1 MTDGLFSATLGDAH
15 EHIVLGILIRLG
27 LEVGK
32 VDVSSTP
39 YDLIIRPYKN
49 PKTKSSSFIRAQIKT
64 VKTSLSFS
72 GGSRG
77 GIDREYK
84 SNVKTYTYSSKDT
97 DIVIGIDRSTL
108 DLYVVPIKIV
118 EKCNQK
124 SLAASKLKIFLNN
137 WDIFLNWN
145 PSYLE
150 ALTKKFNC

>member
-39 YDLIIRPYKN
+39 YDLIIRPYEN

-84 SNVKTYTYSSKDT
+84 SNVKTYT
-97 DIVIGIDRSTL
+97 
-108 DLYVVPIKIV
+108 
-118 EKCNQK
+118 
-124 SLAASKLKIFLNN
+124 
-137 WDIFLNWN
+137 
-145 PSYLE
+145 
-150 ALTKKFNC
+150 